1 MGEFLE
7 ISSLMLI
14 GIVLNFLFFSLLDD
28 WIKYKFK
35 LIETDSVKEEKH
47 REIKRNKKQIKYQNR
62 IINASIRTKI

>member
-28 WIKYKFK
+28 WFKYRFK
-35 LIETDSVKEEKH
+35 LIETDSIKEEKQ
-47 REIKRNKKQIKYQNR
+47 REFKRNKKQIKYQNR
-62 IINASIRTKI
+62 IINVSIRTKI

>member
-28 WIKYKFK
+28 WFKYRFK
-35 LIETDSVKEEKH
+35 LIETDSIKEEKQ
-47 REIKRNKKQIKYQNR
+47 REFKRNKKQIKYQNR

>member
-7 ISSLMLI
+7 ISLLMLI

-28 WIKYKFK
+28 WFKYRFK
-35 LIETDSVKEEKH
+35 LIETNSVKEEKH
-47 REIKRNKKQIKYQNR
+47 REFKRNKKQIKHQNR